1 MVKYISV
8 LKLVHFCIFI
18 FDIQSVFHYTNK
30 NGMALT
36 ISKESYEFASR
47 ISRMAAFMNQSN
59 QSNLT
64 ARLFELIKSLSEDEQ
79 TNLLRELEEKISR
92 GKRKHERKPFFM
104 VVDYST
110 EDRMF
115 KDYIQNISAGGV
127 FIETHIPFAEGQE
140 LSLSFPLPNYQK
152 YIKISG
158 KIVRASPRGI
168 GVQFKTANHEQEE
181 VIKSLM
187 EMI

>member
-1 MVKYISV
+1 
-8 LKLVHFCIFI
+8 
-18 FDIQSVFHYTNK
+18 
-30 NGMALT
+30 MAT
-36 ISKESYEFASR
+36 
-47 ISRMAAFMNQSN
+47 FMNQSN
-59 QSNLT
+59 QSDLT
-64 ARLFELIKSLSEDEQ
+64 ARLFDLIKTLSEDEKR
-79 TNLLRELEEKISR
+79 NLLRELEEKISR

-127 FIETHIPFAEGQE
+127 FIETQTPFTEGQE
-140 LSLSFPLPNYQK
+140 LSLSFPLPNHQK

-158 KIVRASPRGI
+158 QIVRAGPQGI
-168 GVQFKTANHEQEE
+168 GVKFKTTDHEQEE
-181 VIKSLM
+181 MIKAIM

>member
-1 MVKYISV
+1 MVFPISWESCELV
-8 LKLVHFCIFI
+8 L
-18 FDIQSVFHYTNK
+18 
-30 NGMALT
+30 
-36 ISKESYEFASR
+36 R
-47 ISRMAAFMNQSN
+47 ISHKATFMNQPK

-64 ARLFELIKSLSEDEQ
+64 VRLIELIKNLSEDEQ
-79 TNLLRELEEKISR
+79 TSLLRELEEKISR

-127 FIETHIPFAEGQE
+127 FIETQMPFAEGQE

-158 KIVRASPRGI
+158 EIVRTSPQGI
-168 GVQFKTANHEQEE
+168 GVQFKTVDHEQEE
-181 VIKSLM
+181 LIKSLM
-187 EMI
+187 KMI

>member
-1 MVKYISV
+1 M
-8 LKLVHFCIFI
+8 L
-18 FDIQSVFHYTNK
+18 
-30 NGMALT
+30 
-36 ISKESYEFASR
+36 R
-47 ISRMAAFMNQSN
+47 ISRKATFMNQPK

-64 ARLFELIKSLSEDEQ
+64 VRLIELIKNLSEDEQ
-79 TNLLRELEEKISR
+79 TSLLRELEEKISR

-115 KDYIQNISAGGV
+115 KDYIQNVSAGGV
-127 FIETHIPFAEGQE
+127 FIETQMPFAEGQE

-158 KIVRASPRGI
+158 EIVRTSLQGI
-168 GVQFKTANHEQEE
+168 GVQFKTVDHEQEE
-181 VIKSLM
+181 LIKSLM
-187 EMI
+187 KMI